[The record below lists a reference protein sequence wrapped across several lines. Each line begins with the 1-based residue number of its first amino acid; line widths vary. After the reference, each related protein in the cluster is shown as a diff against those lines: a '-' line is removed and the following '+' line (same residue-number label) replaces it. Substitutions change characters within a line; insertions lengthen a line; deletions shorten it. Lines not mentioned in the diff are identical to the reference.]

1 MFELTGGVRYIV
13 PLMAAAMASKWVG
26 DAFGKDGIY
35 DAHIAL
41 NGYPFLD
48 NKEEFGCTTI
58 AADVMQPRGNAP
70 LTVLTQDSMTLS
82 EVESILDNT
91 KHNAFPVVVSRES
104 HFLVGCVLRRDLLLA
119 IGNLVYFFLFK
130 KLQLNPICCIG
141 NVRRK
146 QDDISD
152 DSLVLFNAGL
162 QVNASASS
170 PVKLRRILDLAPIT
184 VTDHT
189 PMETVIDMF
198 RKLGLRHV
206 LVTHNGYV
214 LFNSCCR
221 KIAHNCRVV
230 VQASVGNHDQEG
242 RHAPHVASGKDYTIR
257 FSLKQKNTSPAFR
270 FQCLPTIVNS
280 TRSCYNYALL
290 INPSSFVMLVSIF
303 YLNVGHSFIIMCNL
317 QARFF

>member
-1 MFELTGGVRYIV
+1 M
-13 PLMAAAMASKWVG
+13 
-26 DAFGKDGIY
+26 
-35 DAHIAL
+35 
-41 NGYPFLD
+41 
-48 NKEEFGCTTI
+48 
-58 AADVMQPRGNAP
+58 
-70 LTVLTQDSMTLS
+70 
-82 EVESILDNT
+82 
-91 KHNAFPVVVSRES
+91 
-104 HFLVGCVLRRDLLLA
+104 
-119 IGNLVYFFLFK
+119 
-130 KLQLNPICCIG
+130 
-141 NVRRK
+141 
-146 QDDISD
+146 
-152 DSLVLFNAGL
+152 
-162 QVNASASS
+162 NASASS